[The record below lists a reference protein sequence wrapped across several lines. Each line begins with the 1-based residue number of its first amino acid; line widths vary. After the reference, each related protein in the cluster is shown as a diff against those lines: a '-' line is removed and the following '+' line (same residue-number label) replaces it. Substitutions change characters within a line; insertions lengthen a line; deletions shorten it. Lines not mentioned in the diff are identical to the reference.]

1 MTRGTLIRRN
11 LARKPLRTTLTLVA
25 VLTAFLLFGL
35 LKTVETALNSGSDL
49 AAADRLVVI
58 NKINF
63 TQPLPIAYIG
73 RIRKVDGV
81 KDVTWADWVGA
92 YWRDERKVFVAFAVD
107 PESYL
112 RVYPE
117 LKVRDEDRERWLNDR
132 QGALIG
138 RKLAERYGWKVGDRI
153 PVKSQIWIR
162 RDTGEKTWPVT
173 IDGIFDADDPRIDTG
188 YMLMHWTYLNEGR
201 SFARDTFGWAVI
213 RTTSADVNEQVART
227 IDRMFE
233 NAPFRTRTDT
243 EAAFSKAF
251 LEMFGD
257 IGLIITSVVGAA
269 MFTILLI
276 AGTTMMLAIRERT
289 REIAVLRTIGF
300 RPGEVFRMVVW
311 EAAAIAFCGGLAGMV
326 VAQVFA
332 KGASA
337 ALGQFLPP
345 LVMSGRIWGEAV
357 LWMLALA
364 LVTGLPPAWT
374 AMRLRIVEGLSWRNL

>member
-11 LARKPLRTTLTLVA
+11 LTRKPLRTTLTLIA

-58 NKINF
+58 NKVNF
-63 TQPLPIAYIG
+63 TQPLPISYID
-73 RIRKVDGV
+73 RIRKVDWV
-81 KDVTWADWVGA
+81 KAITWADWIGA
-92 YWRDERKVFVAFAVD
+92 YWRDEREVFVAFAVD

-112 RVYPE
+112 AVYPE
-117 LKVRDEDRERWLNDR
+117 LKVGDEDRERWLADR

-153 PVKSQIWIR
+153 PIRSQIWIR
-162 RDTGEKTWPVT
+162 QDTGEKTWEVN

-201 SFARDTFGWAVI
+201 SFARDTFGWAII
-213 RTTSADVNEQVART
+213 RTTGAEVNERVARE

-233 NAPFRTRTDT
+233 NSPFRTRTDT

-269 MFTILLI
+269 MFTILMI
-276 AGTTMMLAIRERT
+276 AGTTMMLAVRERT
-289 REIAVLRTIGF
+289 REIAVLRTLGF
-300 RPGEVFRMVVW
+300 RPDEVFRMVLW
-311 EAAAIAFCGGLAGMV
+311 EAAVIAFGGGLAGMAV
-326 VAQVFA
+326 SAGFV
-332 KGASA
+332 KGASE
-337 ALGQFLPP
+337 ALGQYLPP
-345 LVMSGRIWGEAV
+345 LVISGGIWGEAV

-364 LVTGLPPAWT
+364 LLTGLPPAWT
-374 AMRLRIVEGLSWRNL
+374 AMRVKIVEGLSWRNL

>member
-11 LARKPLRTTLTLVA
+11 LTRKPLRTTLTVIA
-25 VLTAFLLFGL
+25 VLSAFMLFGL
-35 LKTVETALNSGSDL
+35 LKTVETALYSGSDL

-63 TQPLPIAYIG
+63 TQPLPISYID

-81 KDVTWADWVGA
+81 RDITWADWVGA
-92 YWRDERKVFVAFAVD
+92 YWRDERQVFVAFAVD
-107 PESYL
+107 PDSYL

-117 LKVRDEDRERWLNDR
+117 LKVSDEARRRWLADR

-153 PVKSQIWIR
+153 PVNSQIWIR
-162 RDTGEKTWPVT
+162 SDSGTKTWEVN
-173 IDGIFDADDPRIDTG
+173 IDGIFDTDDPRIDTG
-188 YMLMHWTYLNEGR
+188 YMLIHWDYLNEGR
-201 SFARDTFGWAVI
+201 SFLRDSFGWAII
-213 RTTSADVNEQVART
+213 RTESADLNERVAQE

-233 NAPFRTRTDT
+233 NSPFRTRTDT

-251 LEMFGD
+251 LDMFGD

-276 AGTTMMLAIRERT
+276 AGTTMMLAVRERT

-300 RPGEVFRMVVW
+300 RPDEVFRMVVW
-311 EAAAIAFCGGLAGMV
+311 EAVVIAFAGGLAGMV
-326 VAQVFA
+326 IAQGFT

-357 LWMLALA
+357 FWMLVLA
-364 LVTGLPPAWT
+364 LLTGLPPAWT
-374 AMRLRIVEGLSWRNL
+374 AMRVKIVEGLSWRTL

>member
-11 LARKPLRTTLTLVA
+11 LTRKPLRTTLTLIA

-58 NKINF
+58 NKVNF
-63 TQPLPIAYIG
+63 TQPLPISYID

-81 KDVTWADWVGA
+81 KAITWADWVGA
-92 YWRDERKVFVAFAVD
+92 YWRDEREVIVAFAVD

-112 RVYPE
+112 AVYPE
-117 LKVRDEDRERWLNDR
+117 LKVSDEDRERWLADR

-153 PVKSQIWIR
+153 PIKSQIWIR
-162 RDTGEKTWPVT
+162 RDTGEKTWEVN

-188 YMLMHWTYLNEGR
+188 YMLMHWRYLNEGR
-201 SFARDTFGWAVI
+201 SFARDTFGWAII
-213 RTTSADVNEQVART
+213 RTTGAEVNERVART
-227 IDRMFE
+227 IDQMFE
-233 NAPFRTRTDT
+233 NSPFRTRTDT

-269 MFTILLI
+269 MFTILMI
-276 AGTTMMLAIRERT
+276 AGTTMMLAVRERT
-289 REIAVLRTIGF
+289 REIAVLRTLGF
-300 RPGEVFRMVVW
+300 RPDEVFRMVLA
-311 EAAAIAFCGGLAGMV
+311 EAAVIAFGGGLAGMAV
-326 VAQVFA
+326 SAGFV
-332 KGASA
+332 KGASE
-337 ALGQFLPP
+337 ALGQYLPP
-345 LVMSGRIWGEAV
+345 LVISGEIWGEAV

-364 LVTGLPPAWT
+364 LLTGLPPAWT
-374 AMRLRIVEGLSWRNL
+374 AMRVKIVEGLSWRNL

>member
-11 LARKPLRTTLTLVA
+11 LTRKPLRTTLTLIA

-35 LKTVETALNSGSDL
+35 LKTVETALDSGSDL

-58 NKINF
+58 NKVNF
-63 TQPLPIAYIG
+63 TQPLPISYID
-73 RIRKVDGV
+73 RMRKVEGV
-81 KDVTWADWVGA
+81 RDITWADWVGA
-92 YWRDERKVFVAFAVD
+92 YWRDERRVFVAFAVD
-107 PESYL
+107 GESYL

-117 LKVRDEDRERWLNDR
+117 LKVSDEARERWLRDR

-138 RKLAERYGWKVGDRI
+138 RKLAKRYGWKVGDRI

-162 RDTGEKTWPVT
+162 QDTGQKTWEVN

-188 YMLMHWTYLNEGR
+188 YMLVHWTYLNEGR

-213 RTTSADVNEQVART
+213 RTTATDMNEQVARA

-233 NAPFRTRTDT
+233 NSPFRTRTDT

-251 LEMFGD
+251 IAMFGD

-276 AGTTMMLAIRERT
+276 AGTTMMLAVRERT

-300 RPGEVFRMVVW
+300 RPDEVFWMVVL
-311 EAAAIAFCGGLAGMV
+311 EAAVIAFAGGLAGMV
-326 VAQVFA
+326 IAQGFT
-332 KGASA
+332 KGASE

-345 LVMSGRIWGEAV
+345 LVMPAAIWGEAM

-364 LVTGLPPAWT
+364 LLTGLPPAWT
-374 AMRLRIVEGLSWRNL
+374 AMRLKIVEGLSWRNL

>member
-11 LARKPLRTTLTLVA
+11 LTRKPLRTTLTLIA

-63 TQPLPIAYIG
+63 TQPLPISYID

-81 KDVTWADWVGA
+81 KDVTWADWIGA
-92 YWRDERKVFVAFAVD
+92 YWRDEREVFVAFAVD

-117 LKVRDEDRERWLNDR
+117 LRVSEEDRERWLRDR
-132 QGALIG
+132 QGVLVG
-138 RKLAERYGWKVGDRI
+138 RKLAQRYGWKVGDRI
-153 PVKSQIWIR
+153 PIKSQIWIR
-162 RDTGEKTWPVT
+162 RDTGEKTWEVNVA
-173 IDGIFDADDPRIDTG
+173 GIFDADDPRIDTG

-201 SFARDTFGWAVI
+201 SFARDTFGWAII
-213 RTTSADVNEQVART
+213 RTTSADVNEQVARA
-227 IDRMFE
+227 IDQMFE
-233 NAPFRTRTDT
+233 NSPFRTRTDT

-269 MFTILLI
+269 MFTILMI
-276 AGTTMMLAIRERT
+276 AGTTMMLAVRERT
-289 REIAVLRTIGF
+289 REIAVLRTLGF
-300 RPGEVFRMVVW
+300 RPDEVFRMVVW
-311 EAAAIAFCGGLAGMV
+311 EAAVIAFGGGLAGMAV
-326 VAQVFA
+326 SAGFV
-332 KGASA
+332 KGASE
-337 ALGQFLPP
+337 ALGQYLPP
-345 LVMSGRIWGEAV
+345 LVISQGIWLEAG
-357 LWMLALA
+357 LWMLVLA
-364 LVTGLPPAWT
+364 VLTGLPPAWS
-374 AMRLRIVEGLSWRNL
+374 AMRVKIVEGLSWRNL

>member
-11 LARKPLRTTLTLVA
+11 LTRKPLRTTLTLIA

-35 LKTVETALNSGSDL
+35 LRTVETALNAGSDL

-58 NKINF
+58 NKVNF
-63 TQPLPIAYIG
+63 TQPLPISYID

-81 KDVTWADWVGA
+81 RAITWADWVGA
-92 YWRDERKVFVAFAVD
+92 YWRDEREVIVAFAVD

-112 RVYPE
+112 AVYPE
-117 LKVRDEDRERWLNDR
+117 LKVSDEQRRRWLADR

-153 PVKSQIWIR
+153 PIKSQIWVR

-188 YMLMHWTYLNEGR
+188 YMLMHWRYLNEGR
-201 SFARDTFGWAVI
+201 SFARDSFGWAII
-213 RTTSADVNEQVART
+213 RTSAPDVNEQVART
-227 IDRMFE
+227 IDQMFE

-269 MFTILLI
+269 MFTILMI
-276 AGTTMMLAIRERT
+276 AGTTMMLAVRERT
-289 REIAVLRTIGF
+289 REIAVLRTLGF
-300 RPGEVFRMVVW
+300 RPGEVFRMVLV
-311 EAAAIAFCGGLAGMV
+311 EAVVIAFVGGLAGMV
-326 VAQVFA
+326 ISAGFV

-337 ALGQFLPP
+337 ALGRYLPP
-345 LVMSGRIWGEAV
+345 LVISGGIWGEAV

-364 LVTGLPPAWT
+364 LLTGLPPAWS
-374 AMRLRIVEGLSWRNL
+374 AMRVKIVEGLSWRNL